1 LERSV
6 GLIICNPT
14 SKEIYRDVTTL
25 KLVNKAPPSYLLVLT
40 VNGEVANNVT
50 GRTERQHPMIV
61 DLRFLAANWEIL
73 RDVVDESEFDGVNV
87 VLNVETTYFSK
98 AKNSITH

>member
-1 LERSV
+1 
-6 GLIICNPT
+6 
-14 SKEIYRDVTTL
+14 
-25 KLVNKAPPSYLLVLT
+25 
-40 VNGEVANNVT
+40 
-50 GRTERQHPMIV
+50 MIV